1 MHFLQNAFVAAT
13 MGAALAAAAPLEKRS
28 CTFTSASAAKSGKSS
43 CSTITL
49 DNIAVPAG
57 ETLDLTGLKKGTTVI
72 FEGETTFGY
81 KEWKGPLISMSGT
94 DITVKQASGA
104 KINCDGA
111 RWWDGKGSNGGK
123 TKPKFFQ
130 AHKLDE
136 SSITGLKIYN
146 TPVQGFSILADHL
159 TITDVTIDNSAGTS
173 KGHNTDAFDIGQST
187 YITID
192 GATVYN
198 QDDCLAINSGEHITF
213 TNGYCDGGHGLS
225 IGSIGGRSDNT
236 VNDVTISNSK
246 VLNSQ
251 NGVRI
256 KTIYGKTGT
265 VENVKF
271 EDITLSDISKYGI
284 VVEQD
289 YENGS
294 PTGTP
299 TNGVKVEDIT
309 FKKVTGSVKSSG
321 TDIYI
326 LCGSGSCS
334 NWTWSGVDVTGG
346 KKSSKCKNVP
356 SGASCSD

>member
-13 MGAALAAAAPLEKRS
+13 MGAAPAAATPLEKRS

-43 CSTITL
+43 CSTITF

-159 TITDVTIDNSAGTS
+159 TITDVTIDDSAGTS

-246 VLNSQ
+246 VVNSQ

-326 LCGSGSCS
+326 LCGSGRCS

>member
-1 MHFLQNAFVAAT
+1 MHFVQTSLVAAT
-13 MGAALAAAAPLEKRS
+13 MGAALAAAVPLDKRS

-43 CSTITL
+43 CTTITL
-49 DNIAVPAG
+49 DNIEVPAG
-57 ETLDLTGLKKGTTVI
+57 ETLDLTDLKTGTTVI

-81 KEWKGPLISMSGT
+81 EEWEGPLISMSGT

-104 KINCDGA
+104 KINCDGS

-123 TKPKFFQ
+123 TKPKFFK

-146 TPVQGFSILADHL
+146 TPVQAFSIEAEHL

-173 KGHNTDAFDIGQST
+173 KGHNTDAFDIGEST

-192 GATVYN
+192 GAIVYN

-213 TNGYCDGGHGLS
+213 TNGYCSGGHGLS
-225 IGSIGGRSDNT
+225 IGSVGGRSDNT
-236 VNDVTISNSK
+236 VSSVTISNSK
-246 VLNSQ
+246 VVDSQ

-256 KTIYGKTGT
+256 KTVYDATGT

-271 EDITLSDISKYGI
+271 EDITLSGITDYGI

-309 FKKVTGSVKSSG
+309 FEKVTGTVESSA

-334 NWTWSGVDVTGG
+334 DWTWSGVDVTGG